1 MILHLGSL
9 CTLCSLVFSGGKQWR
24 WRKRWGDVDS
34 AGGELH
40 CMFLFL
46 SELSLNT
53 QIKVY
58 YINPLCFY
66 LHLLW
71 SCNNTFVQRV
81 ALWSDCLFC
90 VLSAPRELIVSPPSN
105 PKRTDRLQRFVFHE
119 SILRFCFTFILT
131 NRIILFL
138 KSMFTCKMYFFQ
150 NIHINKTTCFSQ
162 ACKSRRH
169 RQVELDVTSH
179 EAGPS
184 HSSGYIRITKPSLKA
199 RTNLNVQITGKSL
212 PQPCMK

>member
-9 CTLCSLVFSGGKQWR
+9 CTLCSLVFPGGKQWR

-53 QIKVY
+53 QFKVY

-66 LHLLW
+66 LRLLW
-71 SCNNTFVQRV
+71 SCNNKFVQRV

-119 SILRFCFTFILT
+119 SRQRFCFTFIFMSSFFKFVT
-131 NRIILFL
+131 NYIFFQRIILFL
-138 KSMFTCKMYFFQ
+138 NVYQQNHIFF
-150 NIHINKTTCFSQ
+150 SGL
-162 ACKSRRH
+162 
-169 RQVELDVTSH
+169 QVAAS
-179 EAGPS
+179 
-184 HSSGYIRITKPSLKA
+184 SSGGAGRHESRGWTLPLIRQHQ
-199 RTNLNVQITGKSL
+199 NY
-212 PQPCMK
+212 